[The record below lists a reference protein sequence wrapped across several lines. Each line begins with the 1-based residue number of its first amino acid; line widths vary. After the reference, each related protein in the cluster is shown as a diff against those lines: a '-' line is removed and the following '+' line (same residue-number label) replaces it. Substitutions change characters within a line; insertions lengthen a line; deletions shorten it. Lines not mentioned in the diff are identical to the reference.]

1 MACNSVNYTTLNHC
15 LHVFVPVS
23 SPLYL
28 AKSGFEV
35 VSFMNCR
42 LCAIDLYFPVFM
54 AVMQGA

>member
-42 LCAIDLYFPVFM
+42 LCAIDLHF
-54 AVMQGA
+54 